1 MISNFDAAHR
11 LLDHGKRNLNLSY
24 PEFRQKLDLFFID
37 YELVPLLV
45 QENYLNS
52 MGDRC
57 SLYDVESM
65 ALASDYISL
74 GDSVNI

>member
-1 MISNFDAAHR
+1 MISNFDAAHK
-11 LLDHGKRNLNLSY
+11 LLDHRKRSLNLSY

-52 MGDRC
+52 MGDRS

>member
-11 LLDHGKRNLNLSY
+11 LLDHGKRSLNLSY

-52 MGDRC
+52 MGDRS